1 MPMGRGAPPPR
12 GWLFSLGVCAP
23 RFLAVGAVLAA
34 LSVSA
39 PASAVSASEA
49 RNRAQAAIVSVENG
63 VGNVQK
69 AAARANRQKL
79 TSAQRIAAGDILFR
93 NKDYERAIEVFSQVV
108 ELGRQGRADTASIA
122 DAQFFLGESYLKSK
136 QYLSARRAYREILE
150 KSSASPYDSYAGRA
164 VSRLV
169 DIALRT
175 QNYDSIDEIIAKLA
189 SLPTSDST
197 GSLQYARGKALYA
210 KKDYDAARASLGN
223 VGVSS
228 GWAPQAQYLLGVI
241 LVKQATPTA
250 PEAADAKAKDEKLD
264 QPSIVT
270 KGSVEA
276 IPTSRYAAAIEQFR
290 RVTRLK
296 AETDGQRQVIDL
308 AWMAIGRLF
317 YETDNFLDAADA
329 YSHVDRK
336 SPEFSGM
343 LYELA
348 WVYVR
353 LGDYQ
358 RAQRSLEVLSIT
370 DPENLRFADG
380 SLLRADLM
388 LRSGQFEKALT
399 LYKTV
404 RSRFD
409 PIREQV
415 STFLA
420 DTQDPAVYYDKLV
433 SEQLDSEKGALSPV
447 VIQWARE
454 EAENDRAFAVIDD
467 VTASRSLIKKSKRLV
482 VKLNAVLGSGTR
494 MRAFPELVAAMEQT
508 LSLLNKSGQAR
519 RTLAQGMDEEAG
531 NAGGELSRV
540 RSERRALMKRMEYL
554 PVTPGDFSQREASGD
569 RQWNKVSQRLQQL
582 ELEADKLH
590 AIVNGLKRV
599 LKDADKFGVTSDATS
614 RQRFQAEIS
623 ANEKDL
629 ETYKKR
635 ITEYRELVDM
645 GRVQIGFGDQRFVED
660 DQIRHRF
667 RELFSREVE
676 LVVGGGD
683 PGAAD
688 YARQIQ
694 PILRRAD
701 TVEDT
706 LEKTKSRLERE
717 AEAQAQSLR
726 EQVEKE
732 AQNLEKYA
740 SDLDDLDQ
748 QARLLVGELAMKN
761 FALVRDRLKSI
772 VLRADVG
779 IVQQAWEL
787 REEQLMRVRN
797 LQRERARE
805 EQNLNDELREVIDDA
820 GGEL

>member
-1 MPMGRGAPPPR
+1 MIRGSGASPR
-12 GWLFSLGVCAP
+12 AGWLDLRRALAP
-23 RFLAVGAVLAA
+23 RFIAIGAALAA
-34 LSVSA
+34 LALSD
-39 PASAVSASEA
+39 PAAAISASEA
-49 RNRAQAAIVSVENG
+49 RTRAESAIAGVEGG

-69 AAARANRQKL
+69 AAARATKQKM
-79 TSAQRIAAGDILFR
+79 TPAQRIAAGDILFR
-93 NKDYERAIEVFSQVV
+93 NKDYERSIEVFSQVV
-108 ELGRQGRADTASIA
+108 ELGRQGRADSAAHA
-122 DAQFFLGESYLKSK
+122 DGLFYLGESYFKSK

-169 DIALRT
+169 DVSLRT
-175 QNYDSIDEIIAKLA
+175 QNYDVLDEVFAKLS
-189 SLPTSDST
+189 SLPTSDSS
-197 GSLQYARGKALYA
+197 GSLQYARGKALFA
-210 KKDYDAARASLGN
+210 KKDYDAAKASIGN
-223 VGVSS
+223 VPTTGAW
-228 GWAPQAQYLLGVI
+228 GLQGQYLLGVI
-241 LVKQATPTA
+241 LVKQATPAVDPATEKADKETA
-250 PEAADAKAKDEKLD
+250 
-264 QPSIVT
+264 SIVT
-270 KGSVEA
+270 KGATEA
-276 IPTSRYAAAIEQFR
+276 VPTTRYAAAIEQFR
-290 RVTRLK
+290 RVTRMK
-296 AETDGQRQVIDL
+296 AETDAQKQVIDL

-358 RAQRSLEVLSIT
+358 RAQRSLEVLAVT
-370 DPENLRFADG
+370 DPDNLRFADG

-399 LYKTV
+399 LYKSV

-415 STFLA
+415 TTFLA
-420 DTQDPAVYYDKLV
+420 DTQDPAIYYDKLV
-433 SEQLDSEKGALSPV
+433 GEQLGSEKGGLSPV

-454 EAENDRAFAVIDD
+454 EAENERAFGMIDD
-467 VTASRSLIKKSKRLV
+467 VTASRDLIKKSRRLV
-482 VKLNAVLGSGTR
+482 SKLNAVLGSGTR
-494 MRAFPELVAAMEQT
+494 MRAFPELIAAMEQA
-508 LSLLNKSGQAR
+508 LGLLNKSGQAR
-519 RTLAQGMDEEAG
+519 RTLAQGMDDEAG
-531 NAGGELSRV
+531 SASGELEKV
-540 RSERRALMKRMEYL
+540 RSERRALMKRMDQL
-554 PVTPGDFSQREASGD
+554 PVNPGDFSQREASGEK
-569 RQWNKVSQRLQQL
+569 QWNKVSQRLQQL
-582 ELEADKLH
+582 ELESDKLQ

-599 LKDADKFGVTSDATS
+599 LKDADKFGVTSDPTS
-614 RQRFQAEIS
+614 RQRFQAEIT

-629 ETYKKR
+629 GAYKKR
-635 ITEYRELVDM
+635 IAEYREMVDM
-645 GRVQIGFGDQRFVED
+645 GRVQIGFGDQRYVED
-660 DQIRHRF
+660 DQVRRRF
-667 RELFSREVE
+667 REVFNREVE
-676 LVVGGGD
+676 LVAGGAD

-694 PILRRAD
+694 PILRRAN
-701 TVEDT
+701 TVEDA
-706 LEKTKSRLERE
+706 LEQTKGRLERE
-717 AEAQAQSLR
+717 ADAQAQSLR

-732 AQNLEKYA
+732 AAALDKFAQNLDE
-740 SDLDDLDQ
+740 LDE

-761 FALVRDRLKSI
+761 FGLVRDRLKSI

-779 IVQQAWEL
+779 IVQHAWEV

-805 EQNLNDELREVIDDA
+805 EQNLNDELREVLDDA

>member
-1 MPMGRGAPPPR
+1 MRMRRGATSSR
-12 GWLFSLGVCAP
+12 GGWLSLLGAPAP
-23 RFLAVGAVLAA
+23 RFVALGAVLVA
-34 LSVSA
+34 LSFAGSA
-39 PASAVSASEA
+39 GAVSASEA
-49 RNRAQAAIVSVENG
+49 RTRAESAIAAVEGG

-69 AAARANRQKL
+69 AAARASRQKM
-79 TSAQRIAAGDILFR
+79 TPAQRIAAGDILFR
-93 NKDYERAIEVFSQVV
+93 NKDYDRAIEVFSQVV
-108 ELGRQGRADTASIA
+108 ELGRQGRADAASQA
-122 DAQFFLGESYLKSK
+122 DGLFYLGESYLKTK

-169 DIALRT
+169 DVALRT
-175 QNYDSIDEIIAKLA
+175 QNYDVLDEVFAKLS
-189 SLPTSDST
+189 SLPTSDNS
-197 GSLQYARGKALYA
+197 GSLQYARGKALFA
-210 KKDYDAARASLGN
+210 KKDYDTAKASLGN
-223 VGVSS
+223 VPTTSS
-228 GWAPQAQYLLGVI
+228 WGLQAQYLLGVI
-241 LVKQATPTA
+241 SVKQATPATDESAPKTDKDTA
-250 PEAADAKAKDEKLD
+250 T
-264 QPSIVT
+264 IVQKT
-270 KGSVEA
+270 AVES

-290 RVTRLK
+290 RVTRMK
-296 AETDGQRQVIDL
+296 AETEAQRHVIDL

-358 RAQRSLEVLSIT
+358 RAQRSLEVLSVT

-399 LYKTV
+399 LYKSV

-415 STFLA
+415 TAFLN

-433 SEQLDSEKGALSPV
+433 SEQLESEKGALSPI

-467 VTASRSLIKKSKRLV
+467 VSASRELIKKSKRLV

-494 MRAFPELVAAMEQT
+494 LRAFPELVAAMEQT

-519 RTLAQGMDEEAG
+519 RTLAQGMDDEAG
-531 NAGGELSRV
+531 NVSGELEKV
-540 RSERRALMKRMEYL
+540 RAERRSLMKRMEYL
-554 PVTPGDFSQREASGD
+554 PVTPGDFSQREAAGEK
-569 RQWNKVSQRLQQL
+569 QWNKVSQRLQQL
-582 ELEADKLH
+582 ELESDKLQ

-599 LKDADKFGVTSDATS
+599 LKDADKFGVTSDVTS
-614 RQRFQAEIS
+614 RQRFQAEIA

-629 ETYKKR
+629 AAYKKR
-635 ITEYRELVDM
+635 IAEYREMVDM
-645 GRVQIGFGDQRFVED
+645 GRAQIGFGDQRYVED
-660 DQIRHRF
+660 DQVRRRF
-667 RELFSREVE
+667 REVFNREVE
-676 LVVGGGD
+676 LVASGGD

-694 PILRRAD
+694 PILRRAN
-701 TVEDT
+701 TVEDS
-706 LEKTKSRLERE
+706 LEQTKGRLERE
-717 AEAQAQSLR
+717 ADAQAQSLR

-732 AQNLEKYA
+732 AANLEKYA
-740 SDLDDLDQ
+740 TDLDDLDQ

-761 FALVRDRLKSI
+761 FGLVRDRLKSI

-779 IVQQAWEL
+779 IVQQAWEV

-805 EQNLNDELREVIDDA
+805 EQNLNDELREVLDDA
-820 GGEL
+820 GGDL

>member
-1 MPMGRGAPPPR
+1 MRMRRGATSSR
-12 GWLFSLGVCAP
+12 GGWLSLLGAPAP
-23 RFLAVGAVLAA
+23 RFVALGAVLAA
-34 LSVSA
+34 LSFAGSA
-39 PASAVSASEA
+39 GAVSASEA
-49 RNRAQAAIVSVENG
+49 RTRAESAIAAVEGG

-69 AAARANRQKL
+69 AAARASRQKM
-79 TSAQRIAAGDILFR
+79 TPAQRIAAGDILFR
-93 NKDYERAIEVFSQVV
+93 NKDYDRAIEVFSQVV
-108 ELGRQGRADTASIA
+108 ELGRQGRADAASQA
-122 DAQFFLGESYLKSK
+122 DGLFYLGESYLKTK

-169 DIALRT
+169 DVALRT
-175 QNYDSIDEIIAKLA
+175 QNYDVLDEVFAKLS
-189 SLPTSDST
+189 SLPTSDNS
-197 GSLQYARGKALYA
+197 GSLQYARGKALFA
-210 KKDYDAARASLGN
+210 KKDYDAAKASLGN
-223 VGVSS
+223 VPTTSS
-228 GWAPQAQYLLGVI
+228 WGLQAQYLLGVI
-241 LVKQATPTA
+241 SVKQATPATDESAPKTDKDTA
-250 PEAADAKAKDEKLD
+250 T
-264 QPSIVT
+264 IVQKT
-270 KGSVEA
+270 AVES

-290 RVTRLK
+290 RVTRMK
-296 AETDGQRQVIDL
+296 AETEAQRHVIDL

-358 RAQRSLEVLSIT
+358 RAQRSLEVLSVT

-399 LYKTV
+399 LYKSV

-415 STFLA
+415 TAFLN

-433 SEQLDSEKGALSPV
+433 SEQLESEKGALSPI

-467 VTASRSLIKKSKRLV
+467 VSASRELIKKSKRLV

-494 MRAFPELVAAMEQT
+494 LRAFPELVAAMEQT

-519 RTLAQGMDEEAG
+519 RTLAQGMDDEAG
-531 NAGGELSRV
+531 NVSGELEKV
-540 RSERRALMKRMEYL
+540 RAERRSLMRRMEYL
-554 PVTPGDFSQREASGD
+554 PVTPGDFSQREAAGEK
-569 RQWNKVSQRLQQL
+569 QWNKVSQRLQQL
-582 ELEADKLH
+582 ELESDKLQ

-599 LKDADKFGVTSDATS
+599 LKDADKFGVTSDVTS
-614 RQRFQAEIS
+614 RQRFQAEIA

-629 ETYKKR
+629 TAYKKR
-635 ITEYRELVDM
+635 IAEYREMVDM
-645 GRVQIGFGDQRFVED
+645 GRAQIGFGDQRYVED
-660 DQIRHRF
+660 DQVRRRF
-667 RELFSREVE
+667 REVFNREVE
-676 LVVGGGD
+676 LVASGGD

-694 PILRRAD
+694 PILRRAN
-701 TVEDT
+701 TVEDS
-706 LEKTKSRLERE
+706 LEQTKGRLERE
-717 AEAQAQSLR
+717 ADAQAQSLR

-732 AQNLEKYA
+732 AVNLEKYA
-740 SDLDDLDQ
+740 TDLDDLDQ

-761 FALVRDRLKSI
+761 FGLVRDRLKSI

-779 IVQQAWEL
+779 IVQQAWEV

-805 EQNLNDELREVIDDA
+805 EQNLNDELREVLDDA
-820 GGEL
+820 GGDL

>member
-1 MPMGRGAPPPR
+1 MPMRCGASSPRGGWLSLLGAPSPR
-12 GWLFSLGVCAP
+12 WIALGA
-23 RFLAVGAVLAA
+23 ALAA
-34 LSVSA
+34 LAFVE
-39 PASAVSASEA
+39 PARAVSAAEA
-49 RNRAQAAIVSVENG
+49 RTRAESAIAAVEGG

-69 AAARANRQKL
+69 AAARASRQKM
-79 TSAQRIAAGDILFR
+79 TPAQRIAAGDILFR

-108 ELGRQGRADTASIA
+108 ELGRQGRADAASQA
-122 DAQFFLGESYLKSK
+122 DGLFYLGESYIQTK

-169 DIALRT
+169 DVALRT
-175 QNYDSIDEIIAKLA
+175 QSYDALDEVMAKLSA
-189 SLPTSDST
+189 LPTTDAT
-197 GSLQYARGKALYA
+197 GSLPYARGKAFFA
-210 KKDYDAARASLGN
+210 KKDYDAAKASLGN
-223 VGVSS
+223 VSTTGAY
-228 GWAPQAQYLLGVI
+228 GLQAQYLLGVI
-241 LVKQATPTA
+241 LVKQATPVVD
-250 PEAADAKAKDEKLD
+250 EAAAKANQETA
-264 QPSIVT
+264 SIVAKT
-270 KGSVEA
+270 AVES
-276 IPTSRYAAAIEQFR
+276 IPTARYAAAIEQFR
-290 RVTRLK
+290 RVTRMK
-296 AETDGQRQVIDL
+296 AETEAQRHVVDL

-317 YETDNFLDAADA
+317 YETDNFLDSADA

-399 LYKTV
+399 LYKSV

-415 STFLA
+415 ATFLN

-433 SEQLDSEKGALSPV
+433 GEQLESEKGALSPI

-467 VTASRSLIKKSKRLV
+467 VTASRDLIKKSKRLV

-494 MRAFPELVAAMEQT
+494 MRAFPELMAAMEQA
-508 LSLLNKSGQAR
+508 LSLLNRSGQAR
-519 RTLAQGMDEEAG
+519 RTLAQGMDDEAG
-531 NAGGELSRV
+531 SASGELQTV
-540 RSERRALMKRMEYL
+540 RAERRALMKRMEYL
-554 PVTPGDFSQREASGD
+554 PVTPGDFSQRDSAGEK
-569 RQWNKVSQRLQQL
+569 QWNKVSQRLQQL
-582 ELEADKLH
+582 ELEADKLG

-599 LKDADKFGVTSDATS
+599 LKDADKFGVNADATS
-614 RQRFQAEIS
+614 RQRFQAEIA

-629 ETYKKR
+629 AAYKKR
-635 ITEYRELVDM
+635 IAEYREMVDM
-645 GRVQIGFGDQRFVED
+645 GRAQIGFGDQRYVED
-660 DQIRHRF
+660 DQVRRRF
-667 RELFSREVE
+667 REVFNREVQ
-676 LVVGGGD
+676 LVASGGD
-683 PGAAD
+683 PAAAD

-701 TVEDT
+701 TVEDS
-706 LEKTKSRLERE
+706 LDQTKGRLERE
-717 AEAQAQSLR
+717 ADAQAQNLR
-726 EQVEKE
+726 AEVEKE
-732 AQNLEKYA
+732 AQNLAKYT
-740 SDLDDLDQ
+740 SDLDELDQ

-761 FALVRDRLKSI
+761 FGLVRDRLKSI

-779 IVQQAWEL
+779 IVQQAWEV

-805 EQNLNDELREVIDDA
+805 EQNLNDELREVLDDA

>member
-1 MPMGRGAPPPR
+1 MRMRRGATSSR
-12 GWLFSLGVCAP
+12 GGWLSLLGAPAP
-23 RFLAVGAVLAA
+23 RFVALGAVLVA
-34 LSVSA
+34 LSFAGSA
-39 PASAVSASEA
+39 GAVSASEA
-49 RNRAQAAIVSVENG
+49 RTRAESAIAAVEGG

-69 AAARANRQKL
+69 AAARASRQKM
-79 TSAQRIAAGDILFR
+79 TPAQRIAAGDILFR
-93 NKDYERAIEVFSQVV
+93 NKDYDRAIEVFSQVV
-108 ELGRQGRADTASIA
+108 ELGRQGRADAASQA
-122 DAQFFLGESYLKSK
+122 DGLFYLGESYLKTK

-169 DIALRT
+169 DVALRT
-175 QNYDSIDEIIAKLA
+175 QNYDVLDEVFAKLS
-189 SLPTSDST
+189 SLPTSDNS
-197 GSLQYARGKALYA
+197 GSLQYARGKALFA
-210 KKDYDAARASLGN
+210 KKDYDAAKASLGN
-223 VGVSS
+223 VPTTSS
-228 GWAPQAQYLLGVI
+228 WGLQAQYLLGVI
-241 LVKQATPTA
+241 SVKQATPATDESAPKTDKDTA
-250 PEAADAKAKDEKLD
+250 T
-264 QPSIVT
+264 IVQKT
-270 KGSVEA
+270 AVES

-290 RVTRLK
+290 RVTRMK
-296 AETDGQRQVIDL
+296 AETEAQRHVIDL

-358 RAQRSLEVLSIT
+358 RAQRSLEVLSVT

-399 LYKTV
+399 LYKSV

-415 STFLA
+415 TAFLN

-433 SEQLDSEKGALSPV
+433 SEQLESEKGALSPI

-467 VTASRSLIKKSKRLV
+467 VSASRELIKKSKRLV

-494 MRAFPELVAAMEQT
+494 LRAFPELVAAMEQT

-519 RTLAQGMDEEAG
+519 RTLAQGMDDEAG
-531 NAGGELSRV
+531 NVSGELEKV
-540 RSERRALMKRMEYL
+540 RAERRSLMKRMEYL
-554 PVTPGDFSQREASGD
+554 PVTPGDFSQREAAGEK
-569 RQWNKVSQRLQQL
+569 QWNKVSQRLQQL
-582 ELEADKLH
+582 ELESDKLQ

-599 LKDADKFGVTSDATS
+599 LKDADKFGVTSDVTS
-614 RQRFQAEIS
+614 RQRFQAEIA

-629 ETYKKR
+629 AAYKKR
-635 ITEYRELVDM
+635 IAEYREMVDM
-645 GRVQIGFGDQRFVED
+645 GRAQIGFGDQRYVED
-660 DQIRHRF
+660 DQVRRRF
-667 RELFSREVE
+667 REVFNREVE
-676 LVVGGGD
+676 LVASGGD

-694 PILRRAD
+694 PILRRAN
-701 TVEDT
+701 TVEDS
-706 LEKTKSRLERE
+706 LEQTKGRLERE
-717 AEAQAQSLR
+717 ADAQAQSLR

-732 AQNLEKYA
+732 AANLEKYA
-740 SDLDDLDQ
+740 TDLDDLDQ

-761 FALVRDRLKSI
+761 FGLVRDRLKSI

-779 IVQQAWEL
+779 IVQQAWEV

-805 EQNLNDELREVIDDA
+805 EQNLNDELREVLDDA
-820 GGEL
+820 GGDL